1 MSSNHIE
8 ALLRCRLMIMVRR
21 LAAAT
26 GLPFGISDEFVEAEY
41 PCEAPG
47 FNSSAPIRT
56 NIKIARITSRIL
68 TGSTS

>member
-1 MSSNHIE
+1 
-8 ALLRCRLMIMVRR
+8 MILIRR

-41 PCEAPG
+41 PSDAPG
-47 FNSSAPIRT
+47 FGSSAPLRT

-68 TGSTS
+68 TGKRS